1 MYTEI
6 TDTEIN
12 DCNGKALLV
21 LPSNTQLKDSSQVK
35 RISFNDHVLLSQ
47 SLDIGNGLVI
57 PYQAPRPASTS
68 V

>member
-12 DCNGKALLV
+12 DCDGKAL